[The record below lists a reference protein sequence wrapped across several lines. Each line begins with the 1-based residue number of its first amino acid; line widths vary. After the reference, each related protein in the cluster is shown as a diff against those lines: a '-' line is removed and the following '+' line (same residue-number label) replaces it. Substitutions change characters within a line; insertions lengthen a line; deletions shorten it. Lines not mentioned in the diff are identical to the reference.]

1 MKKRN
6 IICLLLAV
14 LMLLACTACG
24 GKTSTGDTAGTRT
37 ITDSKNRTVTI
48 PDKVERVVCVG
59 VAAHEPGEQGGGGE
73 AELVE
78 VGPDGG
84 QGGFAAFADLRV
96 VVDADDRYL
105 GIVHIH
111 DILRE
116 GII

>member
-1 MKKRN
+1 MKKTVQLFIPPGCLRGCCPSGILVAALRKRGKQQEMRMERMKKRN

-59 VAAHEPGEQGGGGE
+59 VGA
-73 AELVE
+73 
-78 VGPDGG
+78 
-84 QGGFAAFADLRV
+84 LR
-96 VVDADDRYL
+96 
-105 GIVHIH
+105 
-111 DILRE
+111 
-116 GII
+116 